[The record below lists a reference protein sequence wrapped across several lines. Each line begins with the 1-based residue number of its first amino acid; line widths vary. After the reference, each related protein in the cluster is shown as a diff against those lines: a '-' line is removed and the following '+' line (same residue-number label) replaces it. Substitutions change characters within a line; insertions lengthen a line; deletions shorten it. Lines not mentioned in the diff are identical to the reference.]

1 MFKANSIYINEY
13 GKINNLIFGETDLI
27 EPKSNEVQI
36 KQTSI
41 GVNFLDIYHR
51 TGNHFNNLSLPAILG
66 VEAVGIIEKKGS
78 QVSNFNIGDKI
89 VYPLAPGAYCTHR
102 NIASILCVKIEIPIE
117 DNLIA
122 ASFMKGLTV
131 SHLLLDLIQLKNKN
145 TILIHAAAGGV
156 GLIAC
161 QWAKHLGATV
171 IGTVGSE
178 EKAAIAKQNGC
189 DYVIN
194 YEKDNIEKNI
204 IEITN
209 GILCDAVIDGI
220 GKKTWEQS
228 IKCVRPYGKCIT
240 FGLASGPLPNIQ
252 FEDIPVGKYITRGTV
267 GTVINDEQLLEKNSK
282 RYFKAIN
289 DFIIKPKIYKEIKLE
304 NAREA
309 HEILEKRVNI
319 GSIVLKP

>member
-1 MFKANSIYINEY
+1 MSKAIILNKTGNANQLKLSDW
-13 GKINNLIFGETDLI
+13 KPRNLNDH
-27 EPKSNEVQI
+27 EVEI
-36 KQTSI
+36 KQTFA
-41 GVNFLDIYHR
+41 GVNYVDIYFR
-51 TGNHFNNLSLPAILG
+51 SGIYKPPYLPIILG
-66 VEAVGIIEKKGS
+66 REATGEIIDVGKKVLS
-78 QVSNFNIGDKI
+78 PKIGDR
-89 VYPLAPGAYCTHR
+89 VCYVSHFGGYSER
-102 NIASILCVKIEIPIE
+102 NIVPADITIPVPNGLSDE
-117 DNLIA
+117 VVAGVML
-122 ASFMKGLTV
+122 KGMTVQYLLTQTYKV
-131 SHLLLDLIQLKNKN
+131 TNK
-145 TILIHAAAGGV
+145 TKILIHAAAGGV